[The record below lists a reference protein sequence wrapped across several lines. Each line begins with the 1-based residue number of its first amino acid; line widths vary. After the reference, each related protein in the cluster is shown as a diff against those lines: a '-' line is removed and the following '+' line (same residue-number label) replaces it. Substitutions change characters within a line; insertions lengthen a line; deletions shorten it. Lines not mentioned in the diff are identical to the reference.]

1 MFFDFQYLGDD
12 DDDDDDDAPM
22 SLKMMV
28 MDDLILGDPSAH
40 SPP

>member
-1 MFFDFQYLGDD
+1 MFFDFQYLG
-12 DDDDDDDAPM
+12 DDDDDAPM

>member
-1 MFFDFQYLGDD
+1 MFFDFQYLG

>member
-1 MFFDFQYLGDD
+1 MFFDFQYLGD

>member
-1 MFFDFQYLGDD
+1 MFFDFKYLG